1 MGDHKLYS
9 PKLRNITVLCKGY
22 VYLNNTGMNPNIT
35 IKMHTTALS
44 VPKRI
49 LKKSS
54 KAYFTYISTTNTIL
68 M

>member
-1 MGDHKLYS
+1 MNNHTLYS

-35 IKMHTTALS
+35 IKMHTAALR

-49 LKKSS
+49 LKKGS
-54 KAYFTYISTTNTIL
+54 KHTLHRLLLQI
-68 M
+68 